1 MPSTHASGL
10 LGNLDL
16 WGCLCCFTEPS
27 MSESKL
33 CLPALVSAPKKGGT
47 GGAKP
52 VREKNHADGLNMR
65 GKRLGAC
72 AIIQGSIVELYRE
85 LYVALALRAI
95 DQTEI
100 EVEPYAGRIQN
111 GGVCNIEEFS
121 PEFQPL
127 GFAQWEFLLDA

>member
-33 CLPALVSAPKKGGT
+33 CLPALAHQKKGEQ

-111 GGVCNIEEFS
+111 GGVCNIEELS
-121 PEFQPL
+121 PELQPL
-127 GFAQWEFLLDA
+127 RFAEREFLLDA

>member
-1 MPSTHASGL
+1 
-10 LGNLDL
+10 
-16 WGCLCCFTEPS
+16 

-33 CLPALVSAPKKGGT
+33 CLPALAHQKGGT

-127 GFAQWEFLLDA
+127 GFAQ

>member
-72 AIIQGSIVELYRE
+72 AIIQGAIVALYRE
-85 LYVALALRAI
+85 RHDPLALQVI
-95 DQTEI
+95 DHTEF
-100 EVEPYAGRIQN
+100 EVERR
-111 GGVCNIEEFS
+111 
-121 PEFQPL
+121 
-127 GFAQWEFLLDA
+127 